1 MKFVATVTQG
11 LVSGV
16 LVSLLACPPAWSQSL
31 QVIDLQHRSA
41 QEVIPVLQPLLE
53 PGGAL
58 SGQDY
63 QLFVR
68 ASSAN
73 VAQLRQALAQI
84 DRAPRQLLVSVRRGT
99 SQELERQALDG
110 SVVVGSDGSRAT
122 VRATDSAAQRSG
134 NGIASVQVLEGNSAF
149 ISIGSSVP
157 IVTAVAAGGGRRPW
171 VAGSTSYRDIGSGF
185 TVTPR
190 IIARIPGEQVVL
202 DISQQSQQL
211 NSNNRD
217 IQTQSL
223 STQVTGRLGEW
234 IQLGNVSESSSS
246 TGSGILNRSYATRSD
261 AQSVWVK
268 VE

>member
-1 MKFVATVTQG
+1 MTAMKFVVTVTQG
-11 LVSGV
+11 LV
-16 LVSLLACPPAWSQSL
+16 LLALATCLASPAAWSQSL
-31 QVIDLQHRSA
+31 QIIHLQHRSA
-41 QEVIPVLQPLLE
+41 EEVIPVLQPLLE

-63 QLFVR
+63 KLFVR

-99 SQELERQALDG
+99 SQELEREALGG
-110 SVVVGSDGSRAT
+110 SLATGSDGSRAT
-122 VRATDSAAQRSG
+122 VHATDSAAQRTG

-149 ISIGSSVP
+149 IATGSSVP
-157 IVTAVAAGGGRRPW
+157 FVTAIAAGGGRRPW
-171 VAGSTSYRDIGSGF
+171 IAGSTSYRDISSGF

-190 IIARIPGEQVVL
+190 LSGEQVVL
-202 DISQQSQQL
+202 DISQQSQQV

-234 IQLGNVSESSSS
+234 IQLGGVSESSSS
-246 TGSGILNRSYATRSD
+246 TRSGILSRSYSTQSD

>member
-16 LVSLLACPPAWSQSL
+16 LVSFLACPPAWSQSL

-63 QLFVR
+63 KLFVR

-99 SQELERQALDG
+99 SQELERQALNG
-110 SVVVGSDGSRAT
+110 SVVAGSDGSRAT
-122 VRATDSAAQRSG
+122 VHATDSAAQSSG

-149 ISIGSSVP
+149 IATGSSVP
-157 IVTAVAAGGGRRPW
+157 VVTAVAAGGGRRPW
-171 VAGSTSYRDIGSGF
+171 VAGSTSYRDISSGF
-185 TVTPR
+185 TVSPR
-190 IIARIPGEQVVL
+190 LSGEQVVL
-202 DISQQSQQL
+202 DISQQSQQI
-211 NSNNRD
+211 NGNNRD

-234 IQLGNVSESSSS
+234 IQLGSVSESSNS

-261 AQSVWVK
+261 TQSVWVK